1 MNSDFITCT
10 TESPD
15 KSDKES
21 ISEKELAALIKKQDR
36 HV

>member
-10 TESPD
+10 TESFD